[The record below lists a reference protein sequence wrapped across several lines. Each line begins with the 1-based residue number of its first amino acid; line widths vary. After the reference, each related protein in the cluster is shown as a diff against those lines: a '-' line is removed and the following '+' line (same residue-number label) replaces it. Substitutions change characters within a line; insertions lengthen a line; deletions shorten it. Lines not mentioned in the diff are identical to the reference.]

1 MKITLNLKTDL
12 YPTVKSQK
20 NACIRNRKL
29 KGLKIIKHGIP
40 VRQWAWSV
48 NIWRK
53 SVKKGYLQYY
63 VLLWSDFLE
72 EKTLATQQVVQNCV
86 RTPIPKFYSYVVF

>member
-29 KGLKIIKHGIP
+29 KGLKIIKRGIP

-53 SVKKGYLQYY
+53 SVKKGYLQY
-63 VLLWSDFLE
+63 
-72 EKTLATQQVVQNCV
+72 V
-86 RTPIPKFYSYVVF
+86 RTFVEWFFRRKNIGHSASCAKLC

>member
-29 KGLKIIKHGIP
+29 KGLKIIKRGIP

-53 SVKKGYLQYY
+53 PVKKGYLQYY

-72 EKTLATQQVVQNCV
+72 EKTLGTQQVVQNCV

>member
-29 KGLKIIKHGIP
+29 KGLKIIKRGIP

-53 SVKKGYLQYY
+53 PVKKGYLQY
-63 VLLWSDFLE
+63 
-72 EKTLATQQVVQNCV
+72 V
-86 RTPIPKFYSYVVF
+86 RTFVEWFFRRKNIGHSASCAKLC